1 MLDDKIHKESSQ
13 VYAMRHNGNDF
24 HISLGRY
31 DVNLA
36 NNLKITS
43 FHGEHGVVY
52 FLICVSQLSRL
63 SWAKNVLTC
72 QWFDWL
78 QLGKVRQKV
87 GGHSG
92 FCSPSWDQV
101 RTPSSCHTLPPCRHV
116 HWNLRVTGTSRND
129 TSTYLYWNG
138 HNLFVT
144 SFWEFICD
152 SGCPAVP
159 RHVGRNYVPLLCGV
173 DTDLRYYVL

>member
-1 MLDDKIHKESSQ
+1 MPSCSSTESKLSRGVLREILRKMPYFVKEAIRMLDDKIHKESSH

-24 HISLGRY
+24 HISPGRY

-36 NNLKITS
+36 NNLNITS

-63 SWAKNVLTC
+63 SWAKNVFTW
-72 QWFDWL
+72 QWFGWL

-92 FCSPSWDQV
+92 FCSPSLDQV
-101 RTPSSCHTLPPCRHV
+101 RTPSSCHTLPPFRPV
-116 HWNLRVTGTSRND
+116 HWNLHVTRTLRN
-129 TSTYLYWNG
+129 
-138 HNLFVT
+138 
-144 SFWEFICD
+144 
-152 SGCPAVP
+152 
-159 RHVGRNYVPLLCGV
+159 
-173 DTDLRYYVL
+173 